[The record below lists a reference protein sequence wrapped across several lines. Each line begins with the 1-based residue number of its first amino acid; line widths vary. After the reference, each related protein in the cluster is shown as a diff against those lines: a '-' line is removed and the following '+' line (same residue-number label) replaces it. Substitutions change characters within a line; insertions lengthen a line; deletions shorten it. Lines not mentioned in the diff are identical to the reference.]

1 MTDKKFIV
9 VGAGKLGSY
18 HLQGLAKISENALI
32 DVYDISEKSLQMAN
46 KMLSE
51 VNSISRHQIR
61 FLNDL
66 QNLRD
71 DYVLGINATTS
82 GFRLDSVIK
91 TGHLAENWILEKVL
105 TQNVSQID
113 AIEEHFTSDQ
123 NVWVNLIMREF
134 PWLQEA
140 QLQIKK
146 SKLLNYETCGV
157 DWSLACNAIHHLDLI
172 GWLSEAQL
180 ISLDC
185 DQLDDSWF
193 DSKRKDHF
201 EILGTINAIYSNG
214 TTASLTSLPLGNDR
228 ISTLTTEKNIWQ
240 LDEIAGEIKSSDG
253 LLYKGVF
260 ERQSNITTQLADTV
274 INHRTL
280 NLPKLDY
287 AANMHRI
294 FIKAMLDHWNKCQI
308 TNSNFV
314 PIT

>member
-32 DVYDISEKSLQMAN
+32 DVYDISEKSLQMAH

-61 FLNDL
+61 FISDL

-82 GFRLDSVIK
+82 GFRLDSVMK
-91 TGHLAENWILEKVL
+91 TGHLAKNWILEKVL
-105 TQNVSQID
+105 TQNISQID
-113 AIEEHFTSDQ
+113 AIEEYFTSDQ
-123 NVWVNLIMREF
+123 NVWVNLTMREL

-140 QLQIKK
+140 QLQFKK
-146 SKLLNYETCGV
+146 TKLLNFDTSGV

-172 GWLSEAQL
+172 GWFADAEL
-180 ISLDC
+180 ISLNC

-193 DSKRKDHF
+193 HSKRKGHF
-201 EILGTINAIYSNG
+201 EIFGTIKAEYSNG
-214 TTASLTSLPLGNDR
+214 TTASLTSSPLGINR
-228 ISTLTTEKNIWQ
+228 ISTLTTEKNIWL
-240 LDEIAGEIKSSDG
+240 LDETAGEIKSSDG

-260 ERQSNITTQLADTV
+260 ERQSNLTTRLADMV
-274 INHRTL
+274 INHRKL
-280 NLPKLDY
+280 NIPKLDY
-287 AANMHRI
+287 AAKMHRI
-294 FIKAMLDHWNKCQI
+294 YIKAMLDHWNECQV
-308 TNSNFV
+308 TKSNFV